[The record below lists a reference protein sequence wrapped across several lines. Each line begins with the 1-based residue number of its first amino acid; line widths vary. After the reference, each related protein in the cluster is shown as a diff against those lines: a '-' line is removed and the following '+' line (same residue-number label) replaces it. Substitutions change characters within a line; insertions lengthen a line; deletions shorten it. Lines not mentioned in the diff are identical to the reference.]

1 MHFRSITFCLASL
14 LFVSIS
20 HAQLFPGDAKNVEAH
35 LISAKSTIKAGEPF
49 TLALKLKISPTWHT
63 YWINPGDAGKPPSL
77 KLDLPPGFTAT
88 GLRFPIPEKIIVE
101 YTPEFKQ
108 ASLGYEHLV
117 IHPLTITPPASLK
130 VGDSF
135 EIKGHSEWVMCDSNT
150 CIPGK
155 ADISITLQVGEASVP
170 SPDAKAID
178 ETLNNLPKNVIW
190 KTSISE
196 KDKSL
201 EITIELPTGNNLPEG
216 KMKFHP
222 ANTNVFD
229 LLQEPTI
236 SREGNTIT
244 VTSPKHEALKK
255 LPDSFS
261 GLLEIESGGKKTGF
275 LVSTD
280 EAAIIVDKLPEVKP
294 ESVTVGKESL
304 PFGGGL
310 AGILLAAFLGGIILN
325 VMPCVFPVISL
336 KIMSFISQA
345 GEDKKK
351 ILMHSLVFA
360 LGILAF
366 FWILTAM
373 LLIMRSAGNADVG
386 WGAQMRY
393 PVYVLGLIIVM
404 VMVALSL
411 FGVVEFG
418 TNLTG
423 VGGNLANK
431 SGYAGSF
438 WSGALAVLLAT
449 PCTAP
454 FMAPAIGFA
463 ISQPALVMIA
473 IFTAIALGLA
483 APYIALATFPKW
495 LDMIPPPGAWMDTFK
510 QAMGFPMLAVAI
522 WLIGVLSKQLNT
534 GGLQW
539 ALGAVLLIAIATWI
553 LGRFVR
559 LESSKSSRIKGKIAA
574 LVIFATGL
582 LVAFYA
588 KADRVPPSEINIKD
602 VIAEHRKS
610 GKNVF
615 VDFTA
620 DWCLTC
626 KANEAGAIKREKV
639 QQAFKDNNIEFVI
652 ADWTNPDPHI
662 AALLKEHGRAGV
674 PLYLIYPA
682 DENKQPIMLKE
693 GIITTGDVLA
703 GIEKLPRK

>member
-1 MHFRSITFCLASL
+1 
-14 LFVSIS
+14 
-20 HAQLFPGDAKNVEAH
+20 
-35 LISAKSTIKAGEPF
+35 
-49 TLALKLKISPTWHT
+49 
-63 YWINPGDAGKPPSL
+63 
-77 KLDLPPGFTAT
+77 
-88 GLRFPIPEKIIVE
+88 
-101 YTPEFKQ
+101 
-108 ASLGYEHLV
+108 
-117 IHPLTITPPASLK
+117 
-130 VGDSF
+130 
-135 EIKGHSEWVMCDSNT
+135 
-150 CIPGK
+150 
-155 ADISITLQVGEASVP
+155 
-170 SPDAKAID
+170 
-178 ETLNNLPKNVIW
+178 
-190 KTSISE
+190 
-196 KDKSL
+196 
-201 EITIELPTGNNLPEG
+201 
-216 KMKFHP
+216 
-222 ANTNVFD
+222 
-229 LLQEPTI
+229 
-236 SREGNTIT
+236 
-244 VTSPKHEALKK
+244 
-255 LPDSFS
+255 
-261 GLLEIESGGKKTGF
+261 
-275 LVSTD
+275 
-280 EAAIIVDKLPEVKP
+280 
-294 ESVTVGKESL
+294 
-304 PFGGGL
+304 
-310 AGILLAAFLGGIILN
+310 
-325 VMPCVFPVISL
+325 
-336 KIMSFISQA
+336 
-345 GEDKKK
+345 
-351 ILMHSLVFA
+351 
-360 LGILAF
+360 
-366 FWILTAM
+366 M

-539 ALGAVLLIAIATWI
+539 ALGAVLLISIATWV

-559 LESSKSSRIKGKIAA
+559 LDSSKSSRIKGKIAA
-574 LVIFATGL
+574 LVFFAAGL

-626 KANEAGAIKREKV
+626 KANEAAAIKREKV

-682 DENKQPIMLKE
+682 DESKQPIMLKE

-703 GIEKLPRK
+703 GIKKLPRK